1 MAMRQAIFRY
11 SHAQNK
17 GKATSS
23 SAIEQAVVEALGVRE
38 NRSAS
43 NPELAASN

>member
-23 SAIEQAVVEALGVRE
+23 SAISQLWSNVGVRE